1 MIETVI
7 PTLFKLEKVLVKVR
21 IGPIALY
28 LSIILINPFEKISEK
43 DYWKSTVLFDGHK
56 PQMKT
61 PQATS
66 PIIYREL
73 WHCSLCLIEL
83 NSTVVQV
90 LMYSQVHESI
100 EVWTRNNE
108 VEPIGIADF
117 REVKSNLKLIIIL
130 P

>member
-1 MIETVI
+1 
-7 PTLFKLEKVLVKVR
+7 
-21 IGPIALY
+21 
-28 LSIILINPFEKISEK
+28 
-43 DYWKSTVLFDGHK
+43 
-56 PQMKT
+56 MKT

-90 LMYSQVHESI
+90 LMYSQAHETI